1 MCIRDRETPRK
12 VESRLLRPNDI
23 VIEVSGGSPTSG
35 QHTGRAL
42 FVTKEVIDQLGG
54 AVIPASFCRLLRL
67 DDSKV
72 DPRYVTYQIAGLHFS
87 GEIGQFENQST
98 GLVNFQFQKFIDS
111 VSPDIADISEQHQI
125 SDVLSCLEMCIRDS
139 I

>member
-1 MCIRDRETPRK
+1 MCIRDRAYAVHTIGGGWGEEQFDEKHTVQVAVVRGTDIPKIAIGDMSTVPRRWETPRK

-67 DDSKV
+67 DDSKRCV
-72 DPRYVTYQIAGLHFS
+72 
-87 GEIGQFENQST
+87 
-98 GLVNFQFQKFIDS
+98 
-111 VSPDIADISEQHQI
+111 
-125 SDVLSCLEMCIRDS
+125 
-139 I
+139 